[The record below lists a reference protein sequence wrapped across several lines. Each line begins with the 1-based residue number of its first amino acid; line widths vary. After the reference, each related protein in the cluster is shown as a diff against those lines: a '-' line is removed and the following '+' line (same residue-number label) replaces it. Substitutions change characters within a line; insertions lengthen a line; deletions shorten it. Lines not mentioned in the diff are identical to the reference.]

1 VSTDEPVTPD
11 DTTPPPEAT
20 QADKAAQPDEPE
32 SAPAQEKPQKSGFGK
47 QQIIGTIVTLVV
59 VVFVFAVVF
68 PQFAD
73 YDEAWAAIQTM
84 STGALV
90 ALVVATIVVILVYE
104 LPYQAALPGLKFR
117 PAFVI
122 RQTSFMIS
130 NVIPMG
136 GAIGLGVQFGML
148 GSYGYGPA
156 PATAT
161 IGITSVWNTFITLAL
176 PVLGLVALA
185 VVGEL
190 NAMAAVIAVVGVIAI
205 VVGVVLFALILKSE
219 DNARKLGAWSDRAV
233 AWAAGLINK
242 EVDVSFDQGLVDFRN
257 SIVEVVSKRW
267 GLITGANLLQQL
279 TQFSVFFIAILGI
292 QGGTGEIGLAGAFA
306 AFAFGRI
313 ATFIPI
319 PPGGLGTTDAIMTGA
334 LTAFGMANGDAL
346 AAVLIWRA
354 LTYFPQV
361 FIGIGT
367 LLYWRHEQRKK
378 QAAPNLG

>member
-1 VSTDEPVTPD
+1 VSTDNPAPSD
-11 DTTPPPEAT
+11 DAAQP
-20 QADKAAQPDEPE
+20 DKAAQPDG
-32 SAPAQEKPQKSGFGK
+32 AAQPPTQEDPPKSGFGK
-47 QQIIGTIVTLVV
+47 TQIIATIVTLVI

-73 YDEAWAAIQTM
+73 YDQAWAAIQNM
-84 STGALV
+84 STGW
-90 ALVVATIVVILVYE
+90 LVVLLIATIVVIVVYVF
-104 LPYQAALPGLKFR
+104 PFQAALPDLKYK
-117 PAFVI
+117 PAFVV

-148 GSYGYGPA
+148 NSYGFGPA
-156 PATAT
+156 PSTAA

-176 PVLGLVALA
+176 PVLGLLALA
-185 VVGEL
+185 IIGEL
-190 NAMAAVIAVVGVIAI
+190 NSTAALVTLLGVIAI
-205 VVGVVLFALILKSE
+205 VVGVVVFALILKSE
-219 DNARKLGAWSDRAV
+219 ANARKLGAWADRVV

-242 EVDVSFDQGLVDFRN
+242 EADLGLDQALVDFRD
-257 SIVEVVSKRW
+257 SIVGVVSQRW
-267 GLITGANLLQQL
+267 ALITGTNLLQQL
-279 TQFSVFFIAILGI
+279 AQFSVLFIAILGI
-292 QGGTGEIGLAGAFA
+292 QGGTGEINLFEAFA
-306 AFAFGRI
+306 AFAFGRL

-367 LLYWRHEQRKK
+367 FLFWQRERSKK
-378 QAAPNLG
+378 QPAPNLS